1 MIKPRTPAPPLD
13 ARLVSGAGWSLAEQ
27 TPERFTLVV
36 FYRGYHCPQCQ
47 KQLSEIDRRLDD
59 LAAVGVN
66 SVVAVSGDTEERARR
81 TVHEWGLERLP
92 VAYGADVDVMRAWG
106 LFLSK
111 AIRDGEPE
119 LFNEPGIFLV
129 QPDGMLYAASVQSMP
144 FARPRLDDLINGV
157 QFITDNDY
165 PARGE
170 V

>member
-1 MIKPRTPAPPLD
+1 MLKPRTPAPPLD
-13 ARLVSGAGWSLAEQ
+13 AQLVSGGVWSLADQ

-59 LAAVGVN
+59 LAAVGVD

-81 TVHEWGLERLP
+81 TVQEWGLERLP
-92 VAYGADVDVMRAWG
+92 VAYGADVDVMQAWG

-111 AIRDGEPE
+111 AIKDGEAE
-119 LFNEPGIFLV
+119 LFNEPGMFLV
-129 QPDGMLYAASVQSMP
+129 QPDGTLYSASVQSMP
-144 FARPRLDDLINGV
+144 FARPRLDDVIKGV
-157 QFITDNDY
+157 QFVTDNDY